1 MLGEPWIHWVE
12 IKEELISCELQED
25 YPANYTGWP
34 LMRLLL
40 LRLMHSQLIH
50 IKMESIQIDRCF
62 EIPSLQVF
70 SVPKDSVIWDCLLP
84 LCFEKTKKL
93 SVCGVGSHYTSLL
106 RSFLMFISYQEFVK
120 TFYLLQHSVREGR
133 FEKKLP
139 EHYCHF
145 VCYQNS

>member
-1 MLGEPWIHWVE
+1 MNSKRIILLIIHT
-12 IKEELISCELQED
+12 C
-25 YPANYTGWP
+25 WP

-62 EIPSLQVF
+62 ETPSLQIF
-70 SVPKDSVIWDCLLP
+70 SVPKDSVIWDCLLLLL

-106 RSFLMFISYQEFVK
+106 RSFPMFISYQVK
-120 TFYLLQHSVREGR
+120 NLSKHFICCNIRLGREYLRKNNLKIIILNDSS
-133 FEKKLP
+133 L
-139 EHYCHF
+139 C
-145 VCYQNS
+145 